1 MNTLQTPSWLEPL
14 IADNVDRTSDV
25 TEQEIT
31 CLESFAQF
39 NPEQAAALIAAIKQ
53 YTQVVLETLPGSS
66 SRDAAA
72 ATVISMHSNKSIIK
86 AA

>member
-39 NPEQAAALIAAIKQ
+39 NPEQAAALIAAIKK
-53 YTQVVLETLPGSS
+53 YTEVVLEALPGSS
-66 SRDAAA
+66 SPE
-72 ATVISMHSNKSIIK
+72 ATAPVISMHSNKSIIK